1 MTKRE
6 EEPTVDARISEFAQ
20 IISPPEDGEAP
31 VVVGGHAVNLW
42 SEYYFALGVKALA
55 AYMPFTSKDLDLIGP
70 AGLLERL
77 HATHKGKLTLS
88 DPRSP
93 VLGRLD
99 ILRENGSLLR
109 IEVLHGVKGLNTKD
123 LSRTMELRIEGISAR
138 VLMPHLILKAKIENA
153 ETISQKGRNDVKH
166 VLMMILCARSFI
178 EEFAGY
184 VGAGQASSRALVNL
198 LGEVMEIVSS
208 RHAMKSTELWG
219 FEFKE
224 VWPLGVLKGLKDEK
238 TSRWLEHRFP

>member
-1 MTKRE
+1 MTNRE

-20 IISPPEDGEAP
+20 IISPPEDGEAL

-77 HATHKGKLTLS
+77 HATHKGKLTRS

-99 ILRENGSLLR
+99 IVRENGSLLR
-109 IEVLHGVKGLNTKD
+109 IEVLHGVKGLNTK
-123 LSRTMELRIEGISAR
+123 A
-138 VLMPHLILKAKIENA
+138 
-153 ETISQKGRNDVKH
+153 
-166 VLMMILCARSFI
+166 
-178 EEFAGY
+178 
-184 VGAGQASSRALVNL
+184 
-198 LGEVMEIVSS
+198 
-208 RHAMKSTELWG
+208 
-219 FEFKE
+219 
-224 VWPLGVLKGLKDEK
+224 
-238 TSRWLEHRFP
+238 

>member
-1 MTKRE
+1 MKRILFR
-6 EEPTVDARISEFAQ
+6 TGSEG
-20 IISPPEDGEAP
+20 SGRL
-31 VVVGGHAVNLW
+31 HA
-42 SEYYFALGVKALA
+42 
-55 AYMPFTSKDLDLIGP
+55 FTSKDLDLIGP

-99 ILRENGSLLR
+99 IVRENGSLLR
-109 IEVLHGVKGLNTKD
+109 IEVLHGVKGLNTGD

-166 VLMMILCARSFI
+166 VRMMILCARSFI

-184 VGAGQASSRALVNL
+184 VDAGQASSRALVNL
-198 LGEVMEIVSS
+198 LGEVMKIVSS
-208 RHAMKSTELWG
+208 RHAMKSVELRS

-224 VWPLGVLKGLKDEK
+224 VWPLGVLRGLKDEK
-238 TSRWLEHRFP
+238 ISRWLEHRFP